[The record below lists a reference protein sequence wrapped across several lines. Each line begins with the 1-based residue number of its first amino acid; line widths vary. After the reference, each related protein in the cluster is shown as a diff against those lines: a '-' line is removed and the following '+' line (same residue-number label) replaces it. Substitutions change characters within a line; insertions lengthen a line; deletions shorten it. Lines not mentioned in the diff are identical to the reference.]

1 MLKKKS
7 IGVALVGALTLAA
20 SGVALATP
28 VNVDGVTWNTNNGTA
43 LTIQALNF
51 RESSVSNVGDVLMG
65 YGQIGAIN
73 GDTNFCTG
81 CDLTFTFQYTVSN
94 INTSGTNPQ
103 VVFDDGSINFFVDA
117 ANSFSVT
124 NPDSA
129 SAGTPWLSLTGH
141 TAPYA
146 GFTAPGQLGQLYST
160 IVGPINAPMNGSS
173 GFGLLDVSGGPAAGY
188 VNTNSQFDGSDF
200 SLNSSFQN
208 VPEGICGSDGTCY
221 PILGQGG
228 LVGSTAT
235 AVPEP
240 GEMGL
245 LGLGLAI
252 LGFFIRRRR
261 NEADGRA

>member
-7 IGVALVGALTLAA
+7 IGSAVVCALALAA
-20 SGVALATP
+20 SGAAFATP
-28 VNVDGVTWNTNNGTA
+28 VNVDGVMWDTSGGTA

-51 RESSVSNVGDVLMG
+51 RESSVSNVGDVLTG

-73 GDTNFCTG
+73 GNTSFCSG

-103 VVFDDGSINFFVDA
+103 VVFDNGSVNFFVDA
-117 ANSFSVT
+117 ANSFKVT
-124 NPDSA
+124 DPTTA
-129 SAGTPWLSLTGH
+129 SAGTPWLSLAGH
-141 TAPYA
+141 TAPYS

-160 IVGPINAPMNGSS
+160 IVGPISAPQNGSS
-173 GFGLLDVSGGPAAGY
+173 GFGLLDVMGGPAAPW
-188 VNTNSQFDGSDF
+188 VNTNAQFDGADF

-208 VPEGICGSDGTCY
+208 VPEGICSDGTCY

-228 LVGSTAT
+228 LVGATAT

-240 GEMGL
+240 GELGL
-245 LGLGLAI
+245 LGLGLGF
-252 LGFFIRRRR
+252 LGFFIWRRRK
-261 NEADGRA
+261 EADGHA